1 MDKLKRIFKD
11 IRDDFRN
18 FVPPLTATV
27 DEEHHYEVW
36 AIYKDKKCFFG
47 RVIMHADKV
56 EVTFFGRFDKA
67 IRTDYIAGDDFKR
80 NGDYY
85 VYEFN
90 DLNPELH
97 SNIKESIKNL
107 VEYFRMEKI
116 LVKENAEGI

>member
-11 IRDDFRN
+11 LRDDFRN
-18 FVPPLTATV
+18 YVPPLTATI
-27 DEEHHYEVW
+27 DEEHHYETW

-56 EVTFFGRFDKA
+56 EVAFFGRVTKE

-80 NGDYY
+80 EGDYY
-85 VYEFN
+85 VYEFS

-97 SNIKESIKNL
+97 SNIKETIVNM
-107 VEYFRMEKI
+107 VEYFRSLHLLEPK
-116 LVKENAEGI
+116 NDDGI